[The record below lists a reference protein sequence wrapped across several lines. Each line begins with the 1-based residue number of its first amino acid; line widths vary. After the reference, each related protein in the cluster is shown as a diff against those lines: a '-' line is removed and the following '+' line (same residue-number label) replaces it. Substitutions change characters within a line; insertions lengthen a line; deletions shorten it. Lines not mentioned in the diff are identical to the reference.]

1 MNPYLFDSRV
11 CRCPSVLFVLPKQPL
26 HKKSRGRWSKDFFV
40 LFCFVWLCYQGSRI
54 ILFCSAILN
63 FCDFILMFFAL
74 KSHDGRLSSKYH
86 VFIQQTP
93 KRKGTGSKWI
103 TLHCPHPILP
113 YLLKRKTLSRS
124 FPTDFPLNLIWSFA
138 IFRPAIGLDAPHLIP
153 GAGYINTQ
161 PVEICYQERRE
172 RMAV

>member
-1 MNPYLFDSRV
+1 MNPYLSDSRV

-26 HKKSRGRWSKDFFV
+26 NKKSRGRWSKDFFV
-40 LFCFVWLCYQGSRI
+40 LFCFFGCVIRDPG
-54 ILFCSAILN
+54 LFCSAQPSLTFVISSS
-63 FCDFILMFFAL
+63 CFFAL
-74 KSHDGRLSSKYH
+74 KSHDGRLSSKCH